1 MQNNLDGT
9 TEDGVV
15 VTSYLCTLVE
25 FKSSRTLAQVCEVF
39 DNYSRS
45 SISRMISNKRK
56 IGVYLDEKGGY
67 RLGEFKWL
75 TPENTK

>member
-1 MQNNLDGT
+1 
-9 TEDGVV
+9 
-15 VTSYLCTLVE
+15 LCTLVE
-25 FKSSRTLAQVCEVF
+25 FKSSRTLAQVCKVF

-56 IGVYLDEKGGY
+56 IGVYLDENGNY